1 MSHLKPQRTAQHT
14 VCALPFRRKRMVQN
28 MQRYL
33 TLTELRAKLGN
44 RSRSAIYLDLEAGR
58 LPQPVKLGGR
68 LYWPEGDVDAHLR
81 TLRDKAA

>member
-1 MSHLKPQRTAQHT
+1 
-14 VCALPFRRKRMVQN
+14 

-33 TLTELRAKLGN
+33 TFTELRAKLGG

-81 TLRDKAA
+81 NLRGEAA

>member
-1 MSHLKPQRTAQHT
+1 
-14 VCALPFRRKRMVQN
+14 
-28 MQRYL
+28 MQQYL
-33 TLTELRAKLGN
+33 TLTELRAKLGG

-81 TLRDKAA
+81 ELQTKAV

>member
-1 MSHLKPQRTAQHT
+1 
-14 VCALPFRRKRMVQN
+14 
-28 MQRYL
+28 MQRFL

-44 RSRSAIYLDLEAGR
+44 RSRSAVYEDLKKGR

-81 TLRDKAA
+81 DMRDKAA